1 MFEAIKFILPAIIIF
16 IVGKILGQESIKNN
30 VIIASILVSIP
41 IMSITTIIY
50 YYMGNASNQKIIDYS
65 YNIAL
70 ITLVSLSFF
79 IVFPYLLKKNF
90 SFMISMGIALIIMFF
105 QFIISIAVFKKFV
118 IDVIYVQF
126 L

>member
-1 MFEAIKFILPAIIIF
+1 MLHGTEFKNPEYLEKFKYKTKF
-16 IVGKILGQESIKNN
+16 RIVPLNFGE
-30 VIIASILVSIP
+30 
-41 IMSITTIIY
+41 Y
-50 YYMGNASNQKIIDYS
+50 DNQKIIDYS

-70 ITLVSLSFF
+70 ITLLSLSFF

-105 QFIISIAVFKKFV
+105 LFTVSIALFKKLG
-118 IDVIYVQF
+118 IDV

>member
-1 MFEAIKFILPAIIIF
+1 MFEAIRFILPAIIFF

-70 ITLVSLSFF
+70 ITLLSLSFF

-105 QFIISIAVFKKFV
+105 LFIISIALFKKFG
-118 IDVIYVQF
+118 IDV

>member
-16 IVGKILGQESIKNN
+16 IVGKILDQESIKNN

-41 IMSITTIIY
+41 IKSITTIIY
-50 YYMGNASNQKIIDYS
+50 YHMGNASNSNQKIIDYS

-70 ITLVSLSFF
+70 ITLLSLSFF

-90 SFMISMGIALIIMFF
+90 SFMISMGIALVIMFF
-105 QFIISIAVFKKFV
+105 LFTVSIALFKKLG
-118 IDVIYVQF
+118 IDV

>member
-16 IVGKILGQESIKNN
+16 TVGKILDQESIKNN

-50 YYMGNASNQKIIDYS
+50 YHMGNATNQKIIDYS

-70 ITLVSLSFF
+70 ITLLSLSFF

-105 QFIISIAVFKKFV
+105 LFTVSIALFKKLGIEV
-118 IDVIYVQF
+118 